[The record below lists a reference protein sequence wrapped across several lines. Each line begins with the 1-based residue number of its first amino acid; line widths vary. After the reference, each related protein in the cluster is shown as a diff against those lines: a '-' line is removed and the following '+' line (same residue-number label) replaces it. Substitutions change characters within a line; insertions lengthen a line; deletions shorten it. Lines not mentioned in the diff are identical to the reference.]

1 MKTTKNSTWT
11 QRLASNSSL
20 KSDIKYIFYSAK
32 KEHTPHSNILKSLK
46 ERIYQNPKYLTLPK
60 YMKSSISGYID
71 ANMDIMYTCLE
82 FVHWYD
88 NKFVGKDLPY
98 GDNFKQDL
106 INKSVHVYKNTQ
118 NIY

>member
-1 MKTTKNSTWT
+1 MKTTKNSTWN
-11 QRLASNSSL
+11 QKLNSSKSL
-20 KSDIKYIFYSAK
+20 KHTIFYIFNTAK
-32 KEHTPHSNILKSLK
+32 KENTSHAKILESLK
-46 ERIYQNPKYLTLPK
+46 LRVYNDAKYKTLPN
-60 YMKSSISGYID
+60 YMKSGISGYID